1 MLSPEPRILYESP
14 ELLAVDKA
22 PGVVV
27 IPARGTDRGC
37 LRHTLEASR
46 GESLWVVHRIDRD
59 TSGVV
64 VFARSAEA
72 HRTLSKAF
80 ERHEVHK
87 TYVALTRGA
96 PARESGSIDVSLH
109 TARKGKMRPAL
120 AGEPD
125 ALTAHTGYVV
135 RRRWETPAGTV
146 CMIEATP
153 TTGRQHQV
161 RVHLRWAGAPLLVD
175 PIYGR
180 SHRVEAHELG
190 ISVNLS
196 ALDRLTLHAA
206 VLDLP
211 SLTEDNVRVI
221 LRAQVPQDL
230 AAWTA
235 ALEARGAPAL
245 R

>member
-1 MLSPEPRILYESP
+1 MLFPEPRILYESR

-27 IPARGTDRGC
+27 IPARGNDRGC

-46 GESLWVVHRIDRD
+46 GEPLWVVHRIDRD

-72 HRTLSKAF
+72 HRALSMAF

-96 PARESGSIDVSLH
+96 PARDNGDIDVSLH

-120 AGEPD
+120 VGEPD
-125 ALTAHTGYVV
+125 ALTSHTRYVV

-146 CMIEATP
+146 CMIETTP

-180 SHRVEAHELG
+180 GHRVEAHEFGMPVGLP
-190 ISVNLS
+190 

-206 VLDLP
+206 ALDLP
-211 SLTEDNVRVI
+211 SLAGDFSRVVI
-221 LRAQVPQDL
+221 RAAVPPDL
-230 AAWTA
+230 EGWIA
-235 ALEARGAPAL
+235 ALEARGTFTGQ
-245 R
+245 